1 MKDGCNSKVPS
12 RVSGH
17 SKTQKRPDS
26 VIVEGR
32 YEHSGGTA
40 SSKNISPSP
49 FIQFVIYVVYVTVC
63 IKEASN
69 KKDERKEKQLQVAH
83 SILLQVAFK
92 IEAKMSPCTCYKL
105 YHRSKEKESTVEG

>member
-69 KKDERKEKQLQVAH
+69 KKDERKEKKNFVE
-83 SILLQVAFK
+83 K
-92 IEAKMSPCTCYKL
+92 IDENPL
-105 YHRSKEKESTVEG
+105 